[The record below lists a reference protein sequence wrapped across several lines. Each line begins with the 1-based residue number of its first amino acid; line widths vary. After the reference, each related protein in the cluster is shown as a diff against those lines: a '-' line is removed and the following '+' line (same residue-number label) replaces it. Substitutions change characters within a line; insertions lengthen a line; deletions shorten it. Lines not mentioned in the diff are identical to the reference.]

1 MLLVESRFNIQL
13 IGGKMAYSKTNVDGS
28 VDLLYYKYRNF
39 SICNF
44 GNFSVTAGINMNPH
58 SPIAPK
64 VVQDAFEAYWLN
76 CDIITFGELVDVCI
90 EEKDSRKK
98 VPQSYLQ

>member
-1 MLLVESRFNIQL
+1 
-13 IGGKMAYSKTNVDGS
+13 MAYSKTNVDGS

-44 GNFSVTAGINMNPH
+44 GNFSVTAGIDMNPH

-76 CDIITFGELVDVCI
+76 CDIITFSELVDVCI